1 MTLPGCGGQTGKQHT
16 LCGVDPT
23 DATGLHT
30 PVTLATGPLAVVCW
44 PHWGQEP
51 PRYDAAMDDA
61 TLTHGFTLAAPPAG
75 FIANP
80 YPVYAALR
88 QHSPVHSLGP
98 NSWLLTRY
106 DDVLA
111 AYRSPHVSSDKQREF
126 APRLGAGTPIYEHH
140 TSSLVFNDPPL
151 HTRVRRLL
159 MGALNQRAIT
169 RMEAGLVS
177 LVDTLLDRLADEP
190 RPDIVQHFAAQIPV
204 EVIGNLLDVPHAER
218 APLRG
223 WSLAILSALE
233 PAPSLAL
240 LAQANTAV
248 TDFTIYLRTLV
259 AERKRRPGDPDS
271 DVLTRLLNGDA
282 HGSLSEKELLHNC
295 IFLLNAGHETTT
307 NLIGNG
313 LHALLQHRSQLKRLV
328 AEPALIGSAVE
339 ELLRFESPLQLNNR
353 LTTAPLVFS
362 GQTLPAGSFITLC
375 LGAANRDP
383 AQFEQPEQLD
393 LARKPNNHL
402 AFGQGAHACSG
413 MNVARLEARIALNA
427 LLARFPDMAADGAP
441 QRDMR
446 VRFRGLKTL
455 PVRLLK

>member
-1 MTLPGCGGQTGKQHT
+1 
-16 LCGVDPT
+16 
-23 DATGLHT
+23 
-30 PVTLATGPLAVVCW
+30 
-44 PHWGQEP
+44 
-51 PRYDAAMDDA
+51 MDDA
-61 TLTHGFTLAAPPAG
+61 TLTQGFTLAAPPAG

-88 QHSPVHSLGP
+88 RHCPVHALGP
-98 NSWLLTRY
+98 NSWLLTRF

-126 APRLGAGTPIYEHH
+126 APRLGQGSPIFEHH
-140 TSSLVFNDPPL
+140 TTSLVFNDPPL

-169 RMEAGLVS
+169 RMEAALVA
-177 LVDTLLDRLADEP
+177 LVDDLLDRLADQP
-190 RPDIVQHFAAQIPV
+190 APDLVEHFAAQIPV

-218 APLRG
+218 APLRD

-233 PAPSLAL
+233 PAPSAAL
-240 LAQANTAV
+240 LERANQAV
-248 TDFTIYLRTLV
+248 TDFTSYLRLLV
-259 AERKRRPGDPDS
+259 AERRRRPGDPDS
-271 DVLTRLLNGDA
+271 DVLTRLLQGDA
-282 HGSLSEKELLHNC
+282 QGSLSESELLHNC

-313 LHALLQHRSQLKRLV
+313 LHALLQHRDQFHRLV

-362 GQTLPAGSFITLC
+362 GQTVPAGSFITLC

-383 AQFEQPEQLD
+383 AQFERPEQLD
-393 LARKPNNHL
+393 VSRKPNNHL

-413 MNVARLEARIALNA
+413 MNVARLEARIALRA
-427 LLARFPDMAADGAP
+427 LLARYPGLQARGAP
-441 QRDMR
+441 ERDMR
-446 VRFRGLKTL
+446 VRFRGLKKL
-455 PVRLLK
+455 PVTLRD